1 MLWEQALFACH
12 ETLVADQWAAVI
24 TAHAEPVVPTKD
36 QMIDAIL
43 QEAAEHAAQR
53 DIAAVLAA
61 DGAPTSAMAPRL
73 QMAFCIDVRSEVF
86 RRALESV
93 DPQIR
98 TLGFAGFFGFTA
110 SHHQLGSDV
119 AELRLPVL
127 LNPGLTTR
135 AGGASDLPA
144 DLARRLDVR
153 VTRAWARFKLAAVS
167 SFAFVEAA
175 GPTYVLKLLR
185 DALGL
190 GSAAL
195 ADDPAP
201 RADPAL
207 DLATRAQMAE
217 SILRAMSLT
226 SGFAP
231 LVVVAGH
238 GANVV
243 NNPHAS
249 ALHCG
254 ACGGYSGEVNARLL
268 ASLLNDAEVRTYLRG
283 NGIAIPASNCSSAR
297 FTTRQ
302 PTRSGC
308 STPMRRRPIVKAIW
322 WLHGNG
328 WLPPRCWPAASGR
341 CTCPAPMAPQ
351 ISSTAAGIGP
361 KRAPNGGWP
370 GAGRSSRHRAHARAV
385 AAWRAA
391 PSSTIMTGSRMRASA
406 CWS

>member
-110 SHHQLGSDV
+110 SHHQLGSEVGDR
-119 AELRLPVL
+119 RLPVL

-153 VTRAWARFKLAAVS
+153 V
-167 SFAFVEAA
+167 
-175 GPTYVLKLLR
+175 
-185 DALGL
+185 
-190 GSAAL
+190 
-195 ADDPAP
+195 
-201 RADPAL
+201 
-207 DLATRAQMAE
+207 
-217 SILRAMSLT
+217 
-226 SGFAP
+226 
-231 LVVVAGH
+231 
-238 GANVV
+238 
-243 NNPHAS
+243 
-249 ALHCG
+249 
-254 ACGGYSGEVNARLL
+254 
-268 ASLLNDAEVRTYLRG
+268 
-283 NGIAIPASNCSSAR
+283 
-297 FTTRQ
+297 
-302 PTRSGC
+302 
-308 STPMRRRPIVKAIW
+308 
-322 WLHGNG
+322 
-328 WLPPRCWPAASGR
+328 
-341 CTCPAPMAPQ
+341 
-351 ISSTAAGIGP
+351 
-361 KRAPNGGWP
+361 
-370 GAGRSSRHRAHARAV
+370 
-385 AAWRAA
+385 
-391 PSSTIMTGSRMRASA
+391 
-406 CWS
+406 